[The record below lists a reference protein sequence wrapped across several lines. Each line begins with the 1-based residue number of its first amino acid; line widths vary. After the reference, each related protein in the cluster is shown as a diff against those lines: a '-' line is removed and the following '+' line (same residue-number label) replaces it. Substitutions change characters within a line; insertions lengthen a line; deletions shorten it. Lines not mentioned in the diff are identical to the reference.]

1 MDEMI
6 GNPLY
11 ISVIKTDSK
20 EIVNP
25 SDVAPSGGGIS
36 LKSTSSFIKLSL
48 TPGNERPI
56 YKIEFPNRKD
66 NLKEVK
72 IELIPLDVSKASETI
87 TTDKPNQPIY
97 PTSTERVKEI
107 VITVNSI
114 KEGDT
119 APTNIEISVKSCSP
133 ETTTT
138 TIQPGTTTEG
148 LLFLLIYN

>member
-1 MDEMI
+1 MVN
-6 GNPLY
+6 NPLY
-11 ISVIKTDSK
+11 ISLIKTDSN

-25 SDVAPSGGGIS
+25 SEVAPSGGGIS

-56 YKIEFPNRKD
+56 FKIEFPNRKD

-72 IELIPLDVSKASETI
+72 IELIPLDASKITETI
-87 TTDKPNQPIY
+87 ISDKPNKPIY
-97 PTSTERVKEI
+97 PTSTEKVKEI

-114 KEGDT
+114 KKGDT
-119 APTNIEISVKSCSP
+119 VPSNIEISVKSCTP

-148 LLFLLIYN
+148 LPFLFSI